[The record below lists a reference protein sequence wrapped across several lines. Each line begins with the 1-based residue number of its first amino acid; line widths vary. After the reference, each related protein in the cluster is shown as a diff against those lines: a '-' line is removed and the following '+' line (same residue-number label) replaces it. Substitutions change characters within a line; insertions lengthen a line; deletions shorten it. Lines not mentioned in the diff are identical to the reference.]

1 MLEDEVNLSVGL
13 GFLSVP
19 VAEFW
24 IHISWLAI
32 QQVLFHE
39 LFGQVSF
46 IREKQLIV
54 LWNHPD

>member
-39 LFGQVSF
+39 LFG
-46 IREKQLIV
+46 
-54 LWNHPD
+54 